1 MSTIKVTASRTN
13 PTSTILS
20 QLWGCSIA
28 RSVIA
33 GLVGGMA
40 MNLAMLLTFRMIGFG
55 ANADGILL
63 DPAIQS
69 PKLIAVWTKLEPLP
83 LVVANP
89 LPIVVGLLGFAVVHG
104 FLYRWLSVSWPKG
117 VVARGWRFAMIV
129 LLMSYGFW
137 EFFTP
142 FNQLGEPVRL
152 IAIELIFWSVVAAAE
167 GFAIAALFEIA
178 PPSDR
183 CLSAGCKA

>member
-1 MSTIKVTASRTN
+1 MASTDVTVSTTMPASN
-13 PTSTILS
+13 IWS
-20 QLWGCSIA
+20 QLWNCSKA

-40 MNLAMLLTFRMIGFG
+40 MNLAMFLTFRMIGFG
-55 ANADGILL
+55 TNADGVLL
-63 DPAIQS
+63 DPTIQS

-83 LVVANP
+83 LVIADP
-89 LPIVVGLLGFAVVHG
+89 LPIILGLLGFAVIHG
-104 FLYRWLSVSWPKG
+104 FLYRWLSVSWPQG
-117 VVARGWRFAMIV
+117 VVARGWRFSMLV
-129 LLMSYGFW
+129 LLLSYGFW

-152 IAIELIFWSVVAAAE
+152 IGIELIFWTCVAATE
-167 GFAIAALFEIA
+167 GFAIAVLFEIA

-183 CLSAGCKA
+183 CLNTGCKT